1 MRYNLLKL
9 LCDLEEVGGVILS
22 KDVDLRS
29 LCEICLS
36 KQGENVGRGRGRPRK
51 EVEEASIMR
60 DVKIDRLMA
69 EVSKEETSDEES
81 IEVKKITIE
90 GKDYLISK
98 RKQIY
103 CPESHEEIG
112 SYINN
117 NLVLF
122 EA

>member
-1 MRYNLLKL
+1 MRYNLLRL
-9 LCDLEEVGGVILS
+9 LCDLEDVGGVILS

-29 LCEICLS
+29 LCETCLS
-36 KQGENVGRGRGRPRK
+36 KQGENVVRGRGRPRK

-60 DVKIDRLMA
+60 DVKIDRLIA

-81 IEVKKITIE
+81 IEVKRITIE

-117 NLVLF
+117 KLVLCD
-122 EA
+122 A

>member
-1 MRYNLLKL
+1 MRYNLLRL
-9 LCDLEEVGGVILS
+9 LCDLEDVGGVILS

-29 LCEICLS
+29 LCETCLS
-36 KQGENVGRGRGRPRK
+36 KQGENVVRGRGRPRK
-51 EVEEASIMR
+51 EVE
-60 DVKIDRLMA
+60 

-81 IEVKKITIE
+81 IEVKRITIE

-117 NLVLF
+117 KLVLCD
-122 EA
+122 A